1 MFSWLCEIISQ
12 FKLER
17 IDFLSKNIFKKLC
30 LMLSIILA
38 CSFIPSMVMCCAE
51 KSTTQ
56 NFGEIEIS
64 HDSRGEGTRHIFCM
78 EVENEEKLNFT
89 TQLTNYS
96 SANLPNFLLN
106 MFECADKNCNN
117 RKTECVFG
125 SSLFNTTEPVSH
137 IVEGDQLKN
146 CNIDHFEIIMFDNF
160 PIGEKAKF
168 KSELTASTNSS
179 EPLITSTC
187 SAAASL
193 IAPIGAIFATLLGLL
208 AL

>member
-1 MFSWLCEIISQ
+1 
-12 FKLER
+12 
-17 IDFLSKNIFKKLC
+17 
-30 LMLSIILA
+30 MLSIVLA
-38 CSFIPSMVMCCAE
+38 CSFIPSMVMCSAE
-51 KSTTQ
+51 KSITKD
-56 NFGEIEIS
+56 FGEIEIFHKS
-64 HDSRGEGTRHIFCM
+64 KGEGTRHIYCM
-78 EVENEEKLNFT
+78 KVENAEKLNFT
-89 TQLTNYS
+89 TQLTNYLNS
-96 SANLPNFLLN
+96 PNFLLN